1 MRLACWGTD
10 GVRGRKLEMEQ
21 FLSEHSVDICL
32 LKEMHL
38 KPGLPQRYANYG
50 CQVTDSPL
58 PGGAKATLD
67 RNSRMCQSFFR
78 RHLEDT
84 AIHLVST
91 TRPKKLVSAYL
102 SPTKTLIESDRNEC
116 LSGGFLVLMAFE
128 VNENCSVMNSILIRD
143 QNMLLRIYANKN
155 SWLMR

>member
-1 MRLACWGTD
+1 
-10 GVRGRKLEMEQ
+10 
-21 FLSEHSVDICL
+21 
-32 LKEMHL
+32 
-38 KPGLPQRYANYG
+38 
-50 CQVTDSPL
+50 
-58 PGGAKATLD
+58 
-67 RNSRMCQSFFR
+67 MCQSFFR

-155 SWLMR
+155 SWLMRWCMQNTMWPQDNRKTLRNPIGYHVGQVW